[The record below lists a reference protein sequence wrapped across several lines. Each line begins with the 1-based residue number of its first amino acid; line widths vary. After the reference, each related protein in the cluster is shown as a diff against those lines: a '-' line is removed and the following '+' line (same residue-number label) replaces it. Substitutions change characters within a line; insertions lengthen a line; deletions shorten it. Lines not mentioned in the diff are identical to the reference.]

1 MMGEQSAAIRDYFHL
16 VLDENFGVTLHV
28 SLLAV
33 GVLLL
38 LGITIFAV
46 RFFWSRRLLLEFEID
61 EAEFG
66 LGDQKIRFKPND
78 MDRTVAYRIWVEL
91 STRKIG
97 LPIDPEHDVIDEIY
111 TSWYNFFAVTR
122 ELIKDV
128 PVRKVRQSSTE
139 KIINL
144 SIEVLNSG
152 LRPHLT
158 RWQARFRRWY
168 SWQLTKDSE
177 AILHPQD
184 IQKKFPDYT
193 ELIED
198 MIAVNQRLIAYRR
211 AMYKLVT
218 GL

>member
-1 MMGEQSAAIRDYFHL
+1 VTEGAIRDYFRFA
-16 VLDENFGVTLHV
+16 VDEAFGVTLHV
-28 SLLAV
+28 SGIAAF
-33 GVLLL
+33 LLL
-38 LGITIFAV
+38 LLVVLLVAI
-46 RFFWSRRLLLEFEID
+46 RFVWLSSRLPEFEID

-78 MDRTVAYRIWVEL
+78 MDRTVAYKIWVEL

-97 LPIDPEHDVIDEIY
+97 LPIDAENDVIDEIY

-128 PVRKVRQSSTE
+128 PVRKVRQNSTE

-177 AILHPQD
+177 AVLHPQD
-184 IQKKFPDYT
+184 IQKKFPDYN

-198 MIAVNQRLIAYRR
+198 MMAVNERLIAYRK

-218 GL
+218 GVQS